1 MPDERPPRPREATA
15 LRYEG
20 KGAPQVVAT
29 GRGQIAERI
38 IAEAR
43 KAGIPVREEPALAEA
58 LARLPLDTEIPPELY
73 TAVAAALAWAYR
85 LDARRAAR
93 GLR

>member
-1 MPDERPPRPREATA
+1 MPEERPPRPREATA
-15 LRYEG
+15 LRYEQG
-20 KGAPQVVAT
+20 QNAPQVVAT
-29 GRGQIAERI
+29 GRGLIAERI

-73 TAVAAALAWAYR
+73 TAVAEALAWAYR
-85 LDARRAAR
+85 LDARRATR
-93 GLR
+93 PR

>member
-15 LRYEG
+15 LRYEQG
-20 KGAPQVVAT
+20 QSAPQVVAT
-29 GRGQIAERI
+29 GRGLIAERI

-43 KAGIPVREEPALAEA
+43 KAGIPLREEPALAEA

-73 TAVAAALAWAYR
+73 TAVAEALAWAYR
-85 LDARRAAR
+85 LDARRAR
-93 GLR
+93 R